1 MAQRDTTNFREVT
14 QVVAKNQNTL
24 LSAGAEIGAEII
36 RQGQEAKI
44 NENMSKAQIELSALE
59 NKYQIDFENDPLG
72 GMDEYKQN
80 RQAIF
85 DNLGEQISPLYRK
98 YWNDAARKITL
109 QNDATQ
115 QGWAL
120 KQTRVNTV
128 KAVNASMKNNFLQA
142 NLDGQKFGK
151 SDESEINAYINF
163 ENSKSALA
171 AFGNKNLGET
181 TTTSMLSGY
190 GKDYMKSFISGVAES
205 NPKKAA
211 ELLASDQVKG
221 MFKSDEI
228 DTMENIV
235 RKSQKRAEIGSLF
248 QEMQNED
255 KVTDLVSDQEGDYFS
270 KRLQIDTME
279 MNGQISTT
287 TAEKARR
294 VLTSQ
299 KNVDNVTSTP
309 VMAEIVNQMYDLNA
323 VADTSSGDYLNG
335 VQNIRNRI
343 LTDQEK
349 GKLTP
354 QDAQKL
360 NGQLRT
366 LTAQR
371 TAQATQSVAMG
382 FYESNQKFNSLPPE
396 YRGEATR
403 QLFYKSQ
410 GQDFTPEQLDAEA
423 NKIVDNINK
432 GIRQETVKRLDKI
445 NAPDE
450 DFLKSIG
457 ASMDDVKETAKIYG
471 ISEQEVI
478 QRLKAQKQ

>member
-14 QVVAKNQNTL
+14 QVVAKNPNTL
-24 LSAGAEIGAEII
+24 LSAGAEIGAEIM

-181 TTTSMLSGY
+181 TTTAMLSDY
-190 GKDYMKSFISGVAES
+190 GKDYMKSFISGVADS

-255 KVTDLVSDQEGDYFS
+255 KVTDLVSDQDGDYFS

-287 TAEKARR
+287 TAE
-294 VLTSQ
+294 
-299 KNVDNVTSTP
+299 
-309 VMAEIVNQMYDLNA
+309 I
-323 VADTSSGDYLNG
+323 
-335 VQNIRNRI
+335 
-343 LTDQEK
+343 
-349 GKLTP
+349 
-354 QDAQKL
+354 
-360 NGQLRT
+360 
-366 LTAQR
+366 
-371 TAQATQSVAMG
+371 
-382 FYESNQKFNSLPPE
+382 
-396 YRGEATR
+396 
-403 QLFYKSQ
+403 
-410 GQDFTPEQLDAEA
+410 
-423 NKIVDNINK
+423 
-432 GIRQETVKRLDKI
+432 
-445 NAPDE
+445 
-450 DFLKSIG
+450 
-457 ASMDDVKETAKIYG
+457 
-471 ISEQEVI
+471 
-478 QRLKAQKQ
+478 

>member
-14 QVVAKNQNTL
+14 QVVAKNPNTL
-24 LSAGAEIGAEII
+24 LSAGAEIGAEIM

-72 GMDEYKQN
+72 GMEEYKQN

-98 YWNDAARKITL
+98 YWNDASRKITL

-128 KAVNASMKNNFLQA
+128 KAVNQSMKNNFFQA
-142 NLDGQKFGK
+142 NIDGQKFGK

-181 TTTSMLSGY
+181 TTASMLSDY
-190 GKDYMKSFISGVAES
+190 GKDYIKSFVSGVADS

-211 ELLASDQVKG
+211 QLLADEKIKS
-221 MFKSDEI
+221 MFTSDEI
-228 DTMENIV
+228 DTMENV
-235 RKSQKRAEIGSLF
+235 VKKSAKRAEVGSLF
-248 QEMQNED
+248 EQMNNED
-255 KVTDLVSDQEGDYFS
+255 KITDLVSAQEGDYFS
-270 KRLQIDTME
+270 KRLEIDTME

-323 VADTSSGDYLNG
+323 VADTSSEDYLNG

-382 FYESNQKFNSLPPE
+382 FYESNQKFNNLPPE

-410 GQDFTPEQLDAEA
+410 GQDFTPEQFDAEA
-423 NKIVDNINK
+423 NKIIDNINK

-450 DFLKSIG
+450 NFLKSIG

>member
-1 MAQRDTTNFREVT
+1 MAQRDINNFREVT
-14 QVVAKNQNTL
+14 QVVAKNPNTL
-24 LSAGAEIGAEII
+24 LSAGAEIGAEIM
-36 RQGQEAKI
+36 RQGQEARI
-44 NENMSKAQIELSALE
+44 NENLSKAQIDLSALE
-59 NKYQIDFENDPLG
+59 TKYQTDFESDPLG
-72 GMDEYKQN
+72 GMEEYKQN

-85 DNLGEQISPLYRK
+85 DGLGEQISPLYRK
-98 YWNDAARKITL
+98 YWNDATRKITL

-128 KAVNASMKNNFLQA
+128 KAVNQSMKNNFLQA
-142 NLDGQKFGK
+142 NIDGQKFGK
-151 SDESEINAYINF
+151 SDESEIGAYINF

-181 TTTSMLSGY
+181 TTGEMLSDY
-190 GKDYMKSFISGVAES
+190 GKDYVKSFISGVADS
-205 NPKKAA
+205 NPEKAA
-211 ELLASDQVKG
+211 QLLASDQVKG

-228 DTMENIV
+228 DTMENVV
-235 RKSQKRAEIGSLF
+235 RKSAKRKEIGSLWD
-248 QEMQNED
+248 EMQNED
-255 KVTDLVSDQEGDYFS
+255 KATEIVSNEEGDYFS
-270 KRLQIDTME
+270 KRLEIDTME
-279 MNGQISTT
+279 MKGQISTT

-309 VMAEIVNQMYDLNA
+309 AMAEIVNQMYDLNA
-323 VADTSSGDYLNG
+323 VADTSSEDYLNG

-410 GQDFTPEQLDAEA
+410 GQDLTPEQFDAEA

-457 ASMDDVKETAKIYG
+457 ASVDDVKETAKIYG
-471 ISEQEVI
+471 ITEQEVI

>member
-1 MAQRDTTNFREVT
+1 MAQRDINNFREVT
-14 QVVAKNQNTL
+14 QVVAKNPNTL
-24 LSAGAEIGAEII
+24 LSAGAEIGAEIM

-44 NENMSKAQIELSALE
+44 NENLSKAQIDLSALE
-59 NKYQIDFENDPLG
+59 TKYQTDFESDPLG
-72 GMDEYKQN
+72 GMEEYKQN

-98 YWNDAARKITL
+98 YWNDASRKITL

-128 KAVNASMKNNFLQA
+128 KAINQSMKNNFLQA
-142 NLDGQKFGK
+142 NIDGQKFGT
-151 SDESEINAYINF
+151 SDESEIGAYINF
-163 ENSKSALA
+163 ENSKSALSA
-171 AFGNKNLGET
+171 WGNKNVGET
-181 TTTSMLSGY
+181 TTTSMLSDY
-190 GKDYMKSFISGVAES
+190 GKDYVKSFISGVADS
-205 NPKKAA
+205 NPEKAA
-211 ELLASDQVKG
+211 QLLASDQIKG

-228 DTMENIV
+228 DTMENVV
-235 RKSQKRAEIGSLF
+235 RKSAKRKEIGSLWD
-248 QEMQNED
+248 EMQNED
-255 KVTDLVSDQEGDYFS
+255 KATEIVSAEEGDYFS
-270 KRLQIDTME
+270 KRLEIDTME
-279 MNGQISTT
+279 MKGQISTT

-309 VMAEIVNQMYDLNA
+309 AMAEIVNQMYDLNA
-323 VADTSSGDYLNG
+323 VADTSSEDYLNG

-382 FYESNQKFNSLPPE
+382 FYESNQKFNNLPPE

-410 GQDFTPEQLDAEA
+410 GQDFTPEQFDAEA

-457 ASMDDVKETAKIYG
+457 ASVDDVKETAKIYG